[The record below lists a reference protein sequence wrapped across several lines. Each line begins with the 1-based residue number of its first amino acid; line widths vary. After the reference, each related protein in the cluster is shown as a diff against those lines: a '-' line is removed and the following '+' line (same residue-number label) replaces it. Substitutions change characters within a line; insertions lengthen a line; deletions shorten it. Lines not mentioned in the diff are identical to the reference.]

1 MILNPNPNSNPN
13 LGIQTMEFQI
23 LHCLKWP
30 KQGIF
35 KSMDFKSRNFSDYS
49 AFGKNC
55 ITSMH
60 DIIKYYI
67 NTHSTIFLITH
78 ILETTTVR
86 GRRVTMQNKI
96 TLSILRKWHCFYAH
110 YKHSFRVKIK
120 TIYWSFQTTLPKT
133 FPFPPNLFP

>member
-1 MILNPNPNSNPN
+1 MEGLRKLIIKKYILLILNPNPNSNPN

-67 NTHSTIFLITH
+67 NTHSIIFLITH
-78 ILETTTVR
+78 IP
-86 GRRVTMQNKI
+86 GDDD
-96 TLSILRKWHCFYAH
+96 C
-110 YKHSFRVKIK
+110 
-120 TIYWSFQTTLPKT
+120 
-133 FPFPPNLFP
+133 